1 MDEEVER
8 HRLIRDSLELELQA
22 LRQRLASVENFTEN
36 VDSGNSNVEHTEEHI
51 SRSVMLLSF
60 LIWNISYLRLPFLGL
75 KERIYSDVDS
85 CIVGY

>member
-22 LRQRLASVENFTEN
+22 LRQRLASVENITEN

-51 SRSVMLLSF
+51 SRSVMLLSS
-60 LIWNISYLRLPFLGL
+60 LIWNISYLRLLSL
-75 KERIYSDVDS
+75 
-85 CIVGY
+85 

>member
-51 SRSVMLLSF
+51 SRSVMLLSS
-60 LIWNISYLRLPFLGL
+60 LIWNISYLRLLSL
-75 KERIYSDVDS
+75 
-85 CIVGY
+85 